1 MKLCESLLDDF
12 KKSTIK
18 ELHKKGMVVTDSEG
32 KQVTNVDDLLGDW
45 SKVKKKKSIVPEK
58 EYQCKARVWNDGY
71 GAQCTKTR
79 NGESDYCTQHE
90 NHNKKYTR
98 LIYGRWKGTRYLK
111 YPENFG
117 RRSNIVIKW
126 KGKDV
131 SYQSPTR
138 KTQKKLRKSSS
149 IKRSSAAKR
158 IQARRRGQLA
168 RRPKITQ
175 KKSSKKKSSQKKSSK
190 KKSSK
195 KKSSKPSPGFFKG
208 IVDDIVGQAADK
220 GTKKKKESE
229 SF

>member
-18 ELHKKGMVVTDSEG
+18 ELKKKGMVVTDSDG
-32 KQVTNVDDLLGDW
+32 KQVTNVDELLGEW
-45 SKVKKKKSIVPEK
+45 SNVKRKKSIVPEK
-58 EYQCKARVWNDGY
+58 EFQCKARVWNDGY

-90 NHNKKYTR
+90 NHNKKYGR
-98 LIYGRWKGTRYLK
+98 LMYGRWKGTRYLR
-111 YPENFG
+111 YPDNFG
-117 RRSNIVIKW
+117 RRSKTVIKW

-138 KTQKKLRKSSS
+138 KTQKKVRKSSS

-158 IQARRRGQLA
+158 IQAQRRGQLA
-168 RRPKITQ
+168 RRRKTN
-175 KKSSKKKSSQKKSSK
+175 KKQSSKKQSSK
-190 KKSSK
+190 KQSSK

-208 IVDDIVGQAADK
+208 IMDDIVGQAADK
-220 GTKKKKESE
+220 GNKVSIKRESS